1 MTNRKDQ
8 ERLRDLLAQDRTP
21 EFEDS
26 VWPGV
31 RAAIRPRPRRPLL
44 SRLAFAGGACA
55 VTACGLLLG
64 LGLGGG
70 PGNGASNGAT
80 ATWENGSLV
89 TGETAVTIDALY
101 GDLFLDQA
109 SREE

>member
-1 MTNRKDQ
+1 MTNQKDQ
-8 ERLRDLLAQDRTP
+8 DRLHDLLGQDRAP

-44 SRLAFAGGACA
+44 SRLALAGGGCA

-70 PGNGASNGAT
+70 SGAGASNGAT
-80 ATWENGSLV
+80 AAWENGSLV
-89 TGETAVTIDALY
+89 TDDAAVTIDALY